1 MKIAGLDIGT
11 TSVSGVIIDTETGAQ
26 IASRTVPYDTI
37 VSGEPWMREQ
47 DAGRIIELCKG
58 VLEEFYGIC
67 PDIQRIGL
75 TGQMHGI
82 VYLDSNGKLLGN
94 LINWQDERGN
104 LPYKEGLSYA
114 GYLQKKTG
122 CPMSTG
128 FGLTTHFYN
137 TVNHLVP
144 EGSVKICTIMDYLA
158 MLLCNEKEPCIHPSN
173 AASLGLFDIPHCR
186 FEEEK
191 MREAGMDPAILP
203 RLVKGEEIIG
213 RTAEGIEVVIPIGDN
228 QAGTFAML
236 KDPGDILI
244 NIGTSSQISMICDSF
259 NPLGGLECRPYV
271 GNRYLQL
278 YAGLCGGISFAMLNR
293 FLQDVCGMFGVEVS
307 KSDVFEKMMVEA
319 AKAYGAGC
327 AADGARAVG
336 GAGAASA
343 GTGRAVA
350 TEGHVA
356 TGGHVATEGH
366 GTAEGHV
373 AAESAG
379 TVRTGLSV
387 STLFR
392 GKRSA
397 PELRGS
403 VTGINMDNFTPG
415 NLILGFYEGVVDELY
430 ESFLAALR
438 ELPAGK
444 GRLLLAGNALRS
456 NELLRKICADR
467 FSMETVLLTLKE
479 EAALGCAY
487 LAGSVK

>member
-307 KSDVFEKMMVEA
+307 KGDVFEKMMVEA
-319 AKAYGAGC
+319 AKAYG
-327 AADGARAVG
+327 
-336 GAGAASA
+336 
-343 GTGRAVA
+343 
-350 TEGHVA
+350 
-356 TGGHVATEGH
+356 
-366 GTAEGHV
+366 
-373 AAESAG
+373 AG